1 VGPLAVRGHRP
12 IEGDWVGRQGGGRGR
27 PRRRPRHGGSRRRL
41 LLQRRCDWAS
51 PSRLVNALPCRGVF
65 GALAS
70 LGGGE
75 RRARSPSIRGES
87 NDNQLAMRFGGPSLT
102 ELCDDDDLNNS
113 KCDKNDEGGH
123 DNKKWRASTR
133 CWKCDGER
141 GKDADITIKLR
152 SGEDGRKL

>member
-1 VGPLAVRGHRP
+1 MG
-12 IEGDWVGRQGGGRGR
+12 
-27 PRRRPRHGGSRRRL
+27 
-41 LLQRRCDWAS
+41 
-51 PSRLVNALPCRGVF
+51 F
-65 GALAS
+65 ALATRQRAPMS
-70 LGGGE
+70 WRFWGFGFIGGH
-75 RRARSPSIRGES
+75 RARSPSILGES

-102 ELCDDDDLNNS
+102 ELCNDDDLNNS

-152 SGEDGRKL
+152 GGEDGHKLYV